1 MPGPRVPDVE
11 NICSFFELFKIGIG
25 PSSSHAMGPM
35 LAAHRFMQVLADDPA
50 GDGAARVQCLL
61 YGSLA
66 LTGPGHGTDRA
77 VALGLLGHEPEEFD
91 PAAAD
96 KCLAEL
102 DKCASI
108 PFGTRRLAF
117 DRSTGIA
124 LHPETVM
131 PGHPNALEFQALDAA
146 GAVVLAECYLSIG
159 GGTIIG
165 RGASGAA
172 DSFPALAGDA
182 VPYPFASAAELLS
195 LCSGHGLSISE
206 LVFANEAARYSAG
219 RVRARVTAIT
229 AAMAACV
236 SRGVT
241 TGGTLPG
248 HFAVQRRAPGLYDK
262 LCARGQANDHVF
274 PELMEAAS
282 AFAISVNEENAAFGR
297 VVTAPTNG
305 AAGVVPAVL
314 MALRRVNAAW
324 DDEATLRFFMAATAF
339 GGLAKRNASIS
350 GAEVGCQGEVG
361 VAAAMAAAGAAA
373 ALGGTDA
380 QVENAAEIALE
391 HHLGMTCDP
400 AGGFVQIP
408 CIERNAIGATKALS
422 AAMLALN
429 GSGMHH
435 VPFDTVVLTMK
446 RTGMDMRMEY
456 KETSLGGLALSL
468 AQAMC

>member
-1 MPGPRVPDVE
+1 MRG
-11 NICSFFELFKIGIG
+11 ICSFFELFKIGIG

-35 LAAHRFMQVLADDPA
+35 LAANQFMHVLANDPV
-50 GDGAARVQCLL
+50 GGHVARVRCLL

-77 VALGLLGHEPEEFD
+77 VALGLLGHTPEGFD
-91 PAAAD
+91 PAIAGD
-96 KCLAEL
+96 CLVDL
-102 DKCASI
+102 DKRAAV
-108 PFGTRRLAF
+108 PFGARCLAF
-117 DRSTGIA
+117 DSKADIT

-131 PGHPNALEFQALDAA
+131 PEHPNALEFQALDASNT
-146 GAVVLAECYLSIG
+146 VVVAKCYLSVG
-159 GGTIIG
+159 GGTIIE
-165 RGASGAA
+165 RGAFGIAGSLLASG
-172 DSFPALAGDA
+172 DDA

-195 LCSGHGLSISE
+195 LCSGHDLSISE
-206 LVFANEAARYSAG
+206 VVFANEAARRSAG
-219 RVRARVTAIT
+219 QVRARVAAIA

-236 SRGVT
+236 DRGVS
-241 TGGTLPG
+241 TGGILPG
-248 HFAVQRRAPGLYDK
+248 HFAVRRRASGLYET
-262 LCARGQANDHVF
+262 LCAHGQANERLF
-274 PELMEAAS
+274 PELMEAAA
-282 AFAISVNEENAAFGR
+282 AFAIAVNEENAAFGR

-314 MALRRVNAAW
+314 MALQRVNSAW
-324 DDEATLRFFMAATAF
+324 DDGTTLRFFMAATAF

-429 GSGMHH
+429 GSGTHH